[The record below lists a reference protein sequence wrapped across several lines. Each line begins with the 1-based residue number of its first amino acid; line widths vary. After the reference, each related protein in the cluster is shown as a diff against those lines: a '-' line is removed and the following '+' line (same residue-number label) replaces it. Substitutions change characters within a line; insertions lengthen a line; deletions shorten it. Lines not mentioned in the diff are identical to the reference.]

1 MLRNLRVPKGISVVI
16 PVYNI
21 HRDRNIWPEPEK
33 FHLERSPPPG
43 AKQSRDPYAYM
54 PFGHGPRNC
63 MGMRFAEMNLRLARL
78 LKKYNFEVAADIE
91 IPPKVFLRGTLVAKE
106 MKLKINGK

>member
-1 MLRNLRVPKGISVVI
+1 MI

-21 HRDRNIWPEPEK
+21 HRDRNIWPEPET
-33 FHLERSPPPG
+33 FHLERSPPG
-43 AKQSRDPYAYM
+43 AKQSRDPYARM

-63 MGMRFAEMNLRLARL
+63 MGMRFAEINLLLARL
-78 LKKYNFEVAADIE
+78 LTKYSFEVATDIE

>member
-1 MLRNLRVPKGISVVI
+1 
-16 PVYNI
+16 
-21 HRDRNIWPEPEK
+21 
-33 FHLERSPPPG
+33 
-43 AKQSRDPYAYM
+43 M

-63 MGMRFAEMNLRLARL
+63 MGMRFAEINLLLARL
-78 LKKYNFEVAADIE
+78 LTKYSFEVATDIE

>member
-21 HRDRNIWPEPEK
+21 HRDPNIWPEPEK
-33 FHLERSPPPG
+33 FHLERFPSPRLN
-43 AKQSRDPYAYM
+43 S
-54 PFGHGPRNC
+54 HVIC
-63 MGMRFAEMNLRLARL
+63 MGMRFAEMNLLLARL
-78 LKKYNFEVAADIE
+78 LKKYSFEVATDTE

>member
-1 MLRNLRVPKGISVVI
+1 MI

-21 HRDRNIWPEPEK
+21 HRDRNIWPEPET
-33 FHLERSPPPG
+33 FHLERSPPR
-43 AKQSRDPYAYM
+43 AKQSRDPYARM

-63 MGMRFAEMNLRLARL
+63 MGMRFAEINLLLARL
-78 LKKYNFEVAADIE
+78 LTKYSFEVATDIE

>member
-63 MGMRFAEMNLRLARL
+63 MGMRFAEMNLLLARL

-91 IPPKVFLRGTLVAKE
+91 IPPKVFLRGTLVAK
-106 MKLKINGK
+106 K

>member
-1 MLRNLRVPKGISVVI
+1 MI

-21 HRDRNIWPEPEK
+21 HRDRNIWPEPET
-33 FHLERSPPPG
+33 FHLERSPPPPG
-43 AKQSRDPYAYM
+43 AKQSRDPYARM

-63 MGMRFAEMNLRLARL
+63 MGMRFAEINLLLARL
-78 LKKYNFEVAADIE
+78 LTKYSFEVATDIE

-106 MKLKINGK
+106 MKLTINGK